1 MVDMYHKM
9 ECDRYDMVIMKQIH
23 LRIMVILNHMTNPM
37 DV

>member
-9 ECDRYDMVIMKQIH
+9 EYDRYDMVIMKQIH
-23 LRIMVILNHMTNPM
+23 LLIMVILNHMTNPM